1 MASDQSG
8 EKKKGLLIF
17 MLALLFVYAVMTLAM
32 VVMFEY
38 YTVSTSDGQII
49 FSISMSWQILLFA
62 AEFVTI
68 IMQIIYLARTL
79 KNKVISNYKM
89 ILYAGIMAA
98 AVAFATDVVLL
109 ISQGFVINP
118 TAVFLVY
125 AVLIAGV
132 RALVLPYVVKRYIY
146 P

>member
-17 MLALLFVYAVMTLAM
+17 MLALLFVYAVITLAM

-98 AVAFATDVVLL
+98 AVAFATDIVLL

-132 RALVLPYVVKRYIY
+132 RALVLPHVVKRYIY